1 MDIAITLP
9 ETLWKKIVSGEKTIE
24 LRKNFP
30 KEFDVNTDRVYVCLK
45 GTEFVAGF
53 FKVLTFAPMPAD
65 CVCAYHDIPP
75 KIAVPIKWIDNY
87 VKDSSWVNLWFIDD
101 VVSFAGNGVYRSV
114 YNLTKNPQSF
124 VYL

>member
-9 ETLWKKIVSGEKTIE
+9 KTLWEKIVSGEKQIE

-30 KEFDVNTDRVYVCLK
+30 KDFNVNVDKVYVCLK
-45 GTEFVAGF
+45 GTEFIAGF
-53 FKVLTFAPMPAD
+53 FKVLSFAPMLAE

-87 VKDSSWVNLWFIDD
+87 VKNSSWVYLWYIDY
-101 VVSFAGNGVYRSV
+101 VVPFAGNGCYRSL
-114 YNLTKNPQSF
+114 YNLKKNPQSF

>member
-9 ETLWKKIVSGEKTIE
+9 KSLWEKIVSGEKQIE

-30 KEFDVNTDRVYVCLK
+30 RDFNVNVDKVYVCLK
-45 GTEFVAGF
+45 GTEFIAGF
-53 FKVLTFAPMPAD
+53 FKVLSFAPMLAD

-87 VKDSSWVNLWFIDD
+87 VKNSSWVYLWYIDD
-101 VVSFAGNGVYRSV
+101 VVSFDGNGCYRSIF
-114 YNLTKNPQSF
+114 NLKKNPQSF